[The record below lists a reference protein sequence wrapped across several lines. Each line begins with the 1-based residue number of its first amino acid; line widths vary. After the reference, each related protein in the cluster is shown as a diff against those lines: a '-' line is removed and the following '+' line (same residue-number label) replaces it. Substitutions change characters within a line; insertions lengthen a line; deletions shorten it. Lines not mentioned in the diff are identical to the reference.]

1 MYSKP
6 LVMETL
12 KTAHTSFQI
21 NFQFQ
26 NNITLLL
33 GDSGIGKTVIFSILQ
48 ELAVE
53 YDKLLCINYL
63 DINKNIFKLLKDTK
77 GKLIIVDN
85 ADILL
90 TDDIRK
96 WIAFD
101 CNNQYLIIGRNPKNL
116 LATADNLYTLK
127 QTTHNDIISFS
138 LENYL

>member
-1 MYSKP
+1 M
-6 LVMETL
+6 
-12 KTAHTSFQI
+12 
-21 NFQFQ
+21 
-26 NNITLLL
+26 
-33 GDSGIGKTVIFSILQ
+33 
-48 ELAVE
+48 E

-101 CNNQYLIIGRNPKNL
+101 CNNQYLIIGQNPKNL